1 MAYLAAR
8 PSMARRVCSDVVA
21 ARKSAAV
28 ACETTI
34 DRLMLNPGKYV
45 LRGAVCSEKG
55 DGHMLAEAFAPF
67 SVCQNGSP
75 QQKIGMMWNRAAWR
89 FGELSWGD

>member
-1 MAYLAAR
+1 
-8 PSMARRVCSDVVA
+8 
-21 ARKSAAV
+21 
-28 ACETTI
+28 
-34 DRLMLNPGKYV
+34 
-45 LRGAVCSEKG
+45 
-55 DGHMLAEAFAPF
+55 MLAEAFAPF